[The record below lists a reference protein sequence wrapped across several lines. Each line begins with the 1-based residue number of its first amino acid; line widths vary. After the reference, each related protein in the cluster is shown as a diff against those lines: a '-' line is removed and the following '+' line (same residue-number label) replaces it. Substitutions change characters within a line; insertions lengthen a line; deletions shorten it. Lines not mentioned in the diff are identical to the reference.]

1 MIFRFIGMLIFMYAF
16 ILFFSLLSEIT
27 YKKRSVAQVRED
39 FRKIALTSLF
49 YLAVMI
55 ISGYV
60 WHFFVTTTEKSPTPI
75 TQNSP
80 TPVFKKS
87 ALPSQL
93 SEPEQ

>member
-1 MIFRFIGMLIFMYAF
+1 MKKILGLSICIVFLFLNAVRADEAKNRFDG
-16 ILFFSLLSEIT
+16 
-27 YKKRSVAQVRED
+27 
-39 FRKIALTSLF
+39 
-49 YLAVMI
+49 
-55 ISGYV
+55 V
-60 WHFFVTTTEKSPTPI
+60 WVVTTTEKLPTPI